1 MAISNAILLKS
12 LKKNK
17 NITFNGLIIT
27 LLSPK
32 HVISK
37 QEMGGNSSHQR
48 EGIFFLLCP
57 NS

>member
-1 MAISNAILLKS
+1 MVVSNAILLKS

-32 HVISK
+32 HMVSE
-37 QEMGGNSSHQR
+37 QEMRGDSSHQR
-48 EGIFFLLCP
+48 EGIFFSVVP
-57 NS
+57 